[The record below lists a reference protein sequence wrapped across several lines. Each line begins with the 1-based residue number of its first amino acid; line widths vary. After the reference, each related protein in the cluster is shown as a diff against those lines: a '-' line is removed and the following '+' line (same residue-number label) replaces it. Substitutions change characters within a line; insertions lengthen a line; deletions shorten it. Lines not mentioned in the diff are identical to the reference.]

1 MAAPAYTWEF
11 CQDLWGDRIP
21 KIITLEAATGL
32 YTKVGTLL
40 AMASGQ
46 VRVATDGDGEAII
59 GLAAQVID
67 VAATAAD
74 PVKVAVLAPGMV
86 IKGTA
91 DSDASG
97 STGFASKTQDID
109 SDQRLDISA
118 TEDVTGGFLSIL
130 RTEDAGLTVFCVV
143 TDGALVA

>member
-1 MAAPAYTWEF
+1 MAAPTYTWEF
-11 CQDLWGDRIP
+11 NSDLFGDRVP
-21 KIITLEAATGL
+21 KIVTLEAASGL

-59 GLAAQVID
+59 GLAAQVIA

-91 DSDASG
+91 NADASAY
-97 STGFASKTQDID
+97 TGLASKLQDID
-109 SDQRLDISA
+109 ADQSLDP
-118 TEDVTGGFLSIL
+118 DDQTGGFLSVL

-143 TDGALVA
+143 VDGALVA